1 MEDPSNE
8 NGAASRTFS
17 VDESMRS
24 EDISEAVLM
33 QSPGL
38 TPVSFGC
45 APRAWLADAEASAVP
60 TPPPHL
66 EISLAAQRNEPSV
79 SSPLRQQR
87 AHVPSSRSSKRT
99 SSPTEA
105 RGRGARPTSPTNNN
119 RLSVAGDEA
128 AQRGWTPSHLEKL
141 RAAGLELRTVRT
153 GGGYRERP
161 YTASELLGVA
171 ASLGNEVR
179 RLRGVIDSERAAH
192 RAHEEEGD
200 GLAERLRSMISERDA
215 MLEQRLRD
223 EQSLAEMR
231 SEMEHLRAIEPA
243 MAKLIVEQEAT
254 QFAKAEA
261 EAELSSLRGEGAR
274 GLERSRQLERALDAE
289 KDHAKI
295 LERRLDAQREATIR
309 LVSVL
314 PPPPLLDSDAAD
326 EPASPTIH
334 LLAHSAGTP
343 PAPAAAANGS
353 VKGGAAS
360 ASVVLRGAGAVLSPD
375 SQRATQPGALSYLAE
390 CTSRGKAWVAY
401 AESCYKSL
409 LRLRDGARAL
419 RSKVDE
425 LEEQVGESQEA
436 LRQSADEIADLKLD
450 LFEARNEIRTA
461 REARAAQALEPSQA
475 QSAGAP
481 AAASPAK
488 RRPPA
493 TRVDL
498 TSAATGLETELVPSP
513 KSPRR
518 SDLAWH
524 MPGGIS
530 AHHAEMKGRALAAEA
545 SRRYEELLTEL
556 GDERRARADEE
567 EATARRLAANAAE
580 IARLRKEC
588 AALRRVAE
596 AAMEAERRG
605 VIPRRRSSVASVRS
619 PESGAGPAHA
629 PSAGVDLASLDGDG
643 GGGRASLPKGTARHA
658 FGQTTFEMRRDL
670 RQKAYER
677 LKAEQ
682 VRAAHGAAAG

>member
-8 NGAASRTFS
+8 YGAHSRTIS
-17 VDESMRS
+17 VDESIRS

-45 APRAWLADAEASAVP
+45 APRAWPTEAEAPAVP
-60 TPPPHL
+60 PPQRHL
-66 EISLAAQRNEPSV
+66 EISLSAQRNAPAI

-87 AHVPSSRSSKRT
+87 AHVPSSCSS
-99 SSPTEA
+99 
-105 RGRGARPTSPTNNN
+105 RGARPTSPTNNT
-119 RLSVAGDEA
+119 RLSLIGDEA
-128 AQRGWTPSHLEKL
+128 TPRGWTPSHLEKL
-141 RAAGLELRTVRT
+141 RAAGLELRTLRT

-179 RLRGVIDSERAAH
+179 RLRGVIDSEREVQ
-192 RAHEEEGD
+192 RADEENSD
-200 GLAERLRSMISERDA
+200 VLADQLRSMISERDA

-223 EQSLAEMR
+223 EQSLAEMNA
-231 SEMEHLRAIEPA
+231 ELEHLRALEPA

-274 GLERSRQLERALDAE
+274 GLERSKQLELALEAE
-289 KDHAKI
+289 KEHAKI
-295 LERRLDAQREATIR
+295 LERRLEAQREATIR

-314 PPPPLLDSDAAD
+314 PPPPLLDDDAAD
-326 EPASPTIH
+326 ELASPTVH
-334 LLAHSAGTP
+334 LLAHNAGTP

-353 VKGGAAS
+353 VKGGAPS
-360 ASVVLRGAGAVLSPD
+360 ASVVLRGASAIMSPGTE
-375 SQRATQPGALSYLAE
+375 RATQPGALSYLAE

-409 LRLRDGARAL
+409 LRERDAARAL
-419 RSKVDE
+419 RSKAGH
-425 LEEQVGESQEA
+425 LETQVGESQEA
-436 LRQSADEIADLKLD
+436 LRLSADEIADLKLD
-450 LFEARNEIRTA
+450 LFEARNEIRTT
-461 REARAAQALEPSQA
+461 REARASQALEPSSQA
-475 QSAGAP
+475 QSVGP
-481 AAASPAK
+481 PGASPVN

-498 TSAATGLETELVPSP
+498 TSAATSLETELVPSP

-518 SDLAWH
+518 SDVAWH

-530 AHHAEMKGRALAAEA
+530 AHHSEMKGRALAAEA

-567 EATARRLAANAAE
+567 EATAHRLAANAAE

-596 AAMEAERRG
+596 AAMEAERRA
-605 VIPRRRSSVASVRS
+605 VIPRRRSSVPSVRS
-619 PESGAGPAHA
+619 PESAAGPAHA
-629 PSAGVDLASLDGDG
+629 PSPGLDLTSLDGDG
-643 GGGRASLPKGTARHA
+643 GGGRASLPKATARPA
-658 FGQTTFEMRRDL
+658 SNGQTTFEMRRDL
-670 RQKAYER
+670 RQRAYER
-677 LKAEQ
+677 LKAGQ
-682 VRAAHGAAAG
+682 VRAAAG